1 MSPRNIVTMMQW
13 FQGDWEISSIGL
25 TAVSA
30 WDLSADS
37 ISDSKGTVNATYV
50 ILTHAT
56 GAQRELVWE
65 RSGDEHSSGRTIDAS
80 FTSKQG
86 NAPFATRFGVL
97 RSFMRVYYPS
107 ADGTMERHTATTES
121 DWSRGWWQTTD
132 SKPPDVAGRALVAIA

>member
-65 RSGDEHSSGRTIDAS
+65 RSGDEHSSGESIVVSFPYPISLAGGLLRPRIHPHCHRQCLLLCHKRVVDAD
-80 FTSKQG
+80 
-86 NAPFATRFGVL
+86 ATKLDDRPDHRRILHVQARQCAF
-97 RSFMRVYYPS
+97 
-107 ADGTMERHTATTES
+107 RHS
-121 DWSRGWWQTTD
+121 VRCS
-132 SKPPDVAGRALVAIA
+132 